1 VRSSAQT
8 WPPVQVP
15 STGSRVSVAGG
26 TAAIRNSSGA
36 GVGQLRSDWQLF
48 NSNARQNAVL
58 RGPGPRVGPGGMRD
72 FPGPALGAA
81 TPSQLPRPS
90 SPAMRRP
97 TSWRYSHGSSLPEAA
112 SSTPAAFRDI
122 LEEQNVQRA
131 VQQSLEEAEEQRRRD
146 QVEAQQALEAAEA
159 AAAPLQAGANASSSN
174 AGGSEGASSSS
185 RPAPAPAPGLKRT
198 FAPCRWLSDASI
210 SFVYSRLLGGSPEAG
225 PCTDSA
231 GKLPEDVMLMDPVM
245 AFWLTVQ
252 RDPNYVREAVT
263 EMKLEDKDLVL
274 CPINDTRD
282 VRQSDGGSHWGLLV
296 WDRRGVDANAQ
307 VPAKGGMDLA
317 MPALA
322 ARASRHS
329 SAGPVR
335 PSRTIESLARGP
347 YVSEMPDHLEA
358 GAAGYPGRFVYYDS
372 GFYRSPGLLQAS
384 TLARRLAGQAVKVAT
399 GRCARQTNG
408 YDCGMYVLLFS
419 EIIVKCFLAERA
431 SAKEATEIMD
441 PCTREPSIGR
451 SSLGPGTSAS
461 GTGLDRRG
469 DASSWEAQ
477 LAAIT
482 PKQVSDRRAFYF
494 SMLTNVSAVAAA
506 GA

>member
-1 VRSSAQT
+1 MRA
-8 WPPVQVP
+8 
-15 STGSRVSVAGG
+15 
-26 TAAIRNSSGA
+26 SSGAGHAA

-48 NSNARQNAVL
+48 NSNTRQNAVL
-58 RGPGPRVGPGGMRD
+58 RGQGPRLGPSGVRD
-72 FPGPALGAA
+72 FSGPALGAA

-97 TSWRYSHGSSLPEAA
+97 TSWRPSHRYSLPEAA
-112 SSTPAAFRDI
+112 SSTPAGFREL
-122 LEEQNVQRA
+122 LEEQHVQRA
-131 VQQSLEEAEEQRRRD
+131 VQQSLEEAEDQRRRD
-146 QVEAQQALEAAEA
+146 QVEAQQALEAEA
-159 AAAPLQAGANASSSN
+159 AAAAQQSGTNASSSN
-174 AGGSEGASSSS
+174 GGSEAASSS
-185 RPAPAPAPGLKRT
+185 RPAAAPAPGLKRT

-210 SFVYSRLLGGSPEAG
+210 SFVYSRLLGGSPDNT
-225 PCTDSA
+225 PCGDSV

-263 EMKLEDKDLVL
+263 EMKLEDRELVL

-296 WDRRGVDANAQ
+296 WDRRGVDASVQA
-307 VPAKGGMDLA
+307 PAKGGTDLA

-322 ARASRHS
+322 ARANRHS

-358 GAAGYPGRFVYYDS
+358 GAAGYPGRFIYYDS

-419 EIIVKCFLAERA
+419 EIIVKCFLANRA
-431 SAKEATEIMD
+431 SGKEATELTE
-441 PCTREPSIGR
+441 PCTRESSVGR
-451 SSLGPGTSAS
+451 SGSGLGASALGS
-461 GTGLDRRG
+461 GVDRRG
-469 DASSWEAQ
+469 DSTSWEAQ